1 MIDSSMFAVPGISTA
16 NSHADAS
23 SSSSGSPVSTTWPV
37 SPSPT
42 RVRKT
47 WAAVRSVAVSS
58 PWNAIGSSSSPSRM
72 KTRQLW

>member
-1 MIDSSMFAVPGISTA
+1 MIDSSILVVPGISTA
-16 NSHADAS
+16 NGHVDAS
-23 SSSSGSPVSTTWPV
+23 SSRSGSPVSTTRPV

-47 WAAVRSVAVSS
+47 CAAVRSGAVSS
-58 PWNAIGSSSSPSRM
+58 PWNAIGSRSAPSRM